1 MRAICHHSG
10 MRRRLAWLATLPLM
24 VAGLLAGHGLAYRLA
39 IPDAH
44 ARGHALA
51 HSGHGYLGYTPLVLA
66 VCLGLLLVALA
77 FRALAGFRGGA
88 SCPAASPALV
98 LLPPLAFAVQEH
110 LERFVHSGHVSWTT
124 AFQPSFLF
132 GLALQLPFALAAL
145 LVAWAL
151 DSVALAVGKA
161 LAAAAPLTR
170 SRFVPRPALV
180 RAVPRPNG
188 LARGYGERAP
198 PLLHRL

>member
-1 MRAICHHSG
+1 
-10 MRRRLAWLATLPLM
+10 M
-24 VAGLLAGHGLAYRLA
+24 VGGLLAGHTLGYRLA

-44 ARGHALA
+44 ARAEVLA
-51 HSGHGYLGYTPLVLA
+51 HTGHGYLAYAPLALT
-66 VCLGLLLVALA
+66 VCLALLVAALVIRAVAA
-77 FRALAGFRGGA
+77 FKGEPTR
-88 SCPAASPALV
+88 PAASPAIV
-98 LLPPLAFAVQEH
+98 LLSPLAFVTQE
-110 LERFVHSGHVSWTT
+110 LAERLLYSGQVSWT
-124 AFQPSFLF
+124 AVVEPVFLA

-180 RAVPRPNG
+180 RAVPRPAG